1 MKKPIVL
8 GIIPARGGSKGIHH
22 KNIKKL
28 CSKPLI
34 EYSIISAKKS
44 KKINRIIVSTDNKKI
59 ASISKKAGAEIPF
72 LRPKQ
77 ISKDDTPV
85 INVIQHTINFLEKF
99 ESYKPDIIVLLQPT
113 TPLRS
118 IHDIDNSIELL
129 LNSKSSSVIS
139 VTPTRNPSDTSFTI
153 YRSFLKPLNLKFEKH
168 SLRQK
173 RKLVYSPSGLIY
185 TFWYDTIKK
194 YNSIYGPKIKPLI
207 IKNNEKLI
215 DIDEPFDLFLA
226 EMTLKYWKQY
236 SKNF

>member
-1 MKKPIVL
+1 MDIL
-8 GIIPARGGSKGIHH
+8 ALIPARGGSKGISN
-22 KNIKKL
+22 KNIRNL
-28 CSKPLI
+28 AGKPLI

-44 KKINRIIVSTDNKKI
+44 KRINRIIVSTDNKKI

-77 ISKDDTPV
+77 ISKDNTP
-85 INVIQHTINFLEKF
+85 IIDVIQHTLDFLENT
-99 ESYKPDIIVLLQPT
+99 ESYKPKIIILLQPS

-118 IHDIDNSIELL
+118 IQDIDNSINLL

-139 VTPTRNPSDTSFTI
+139 VFPTKTHTDISFTI
-153 YRSFLKPLNLKFEKH
+153 HHSFLKPLNPKFEKH

-173 RKLVYSPSGLIY
+173 RKSIYTPSGLIY
-185 TFWYDTIKK
+185 AFWYDTLKK

-207 IKNNEKLI
+207 SQNNAELI

-226 EMTLKYWKQY
+226 EMILKHWKHFL
-236 SKNF
+236 KNF